1 MPNTKKLF
9 IKYKFWLLEF
19 VPNQILIR
27 VTDAMSEIG

>member
-9 IKYKFWLLEF
+9 IRYKLLEF